1 MRPKT
6 QLWSALLWLF
16 LISPAEAATKLA
28 ILSPHWEGV
37 KREFEAAFIP
47 LYQKETGEKISI
59 EWLDVGASSNMLS
72 YIRSEFATHPQGIGV
87 DIAWG
92 GGSIYFASLASDGLL
107 APAGLTAD
115 DLKGIPAQ
123 VARSPLYDPSGLWYG
138 AALSSFGILCN
149 RRVLDLMHLPVP
161 RLWADL
167 AEPPFFSWVALADP
181 RDSGTAH
188 IMLELMF
195 QSYGWEKGLDV
206 VTRLGANAGKI
217 PKAASQV
224 PVLVATG
231 DAACGPC
238 IDFYAWAKMAEVG
251 PNRLEFILPTG
262 ETVITADPIALLK
275 GAPQP
280 ALARAFI
287 RFVLSPAGQKLWMLP
302 AGAEGGPKNYT
313 LGRLGVR
320 PGLYQEL
327 AGRMVTTFNPFAQDP
342 GLNFNSNLA
351 EARWQTLNDLFG
363 ALIVDPH
370 SLLASAWAAVK
381 DLPPDSLAWKRLSAA
396 PEDEAT
402 FAARPAEWKDPERRG
417 RTIAEWAE
425 FGRAKYLGVLR
436 MAGREPVA
444 ARARLNRVVASIIPI
459 CMLVIVVYVPVRR
472 GLRAWRRHRAGR
484 GR

>member
-1 MRPKT
+1 
-6 QLWSALLWLF
+6 
-16 LISPAEAATKLA
+16 LISPAYAGPKLV
-28 ILSPHWEGV
+28 ILSPHWEGI

-47 LYQKETGEKISI
+47 VYERAAGENVSL
-59 EWLDVGASSNMLS
+59 EWLDVGASSNVLS

-87 DIAWG
+87 DIVWG
-92 GGSIYFASLASDGLL
+92 GGTIYFASLASDGLL
-107 APAGLTAD
+107 APAGLSAD
-115 DLKGIPAQ
+115 DLQGIPAQ
-123 VARSPLYDPSGLWYG
+123 VARSPLYDPHGLWFG
-138 AALSSFGILCN
+138 AALTSFGILCN
-149 RRVLDLMHLPVP
+149 RPVLDLMHLPAP

-167 AEPPFFSWVALADP
+167 AEPPYFSWVALADP

-188 IMLELMF
+188 MMLELML

-206 VTRLGANAGKI
+206 VTRMGANAGRI
-217 PKAASQV
+217 PRAASQV

-251 PNRLEFILPTG
+251 PDRLQFILPTG

-280 ALARAFI
+280 NLARAFI

-320 PGLYQEL
+320 PELYQEL
-327 AGRMVTTFNPFAQDP
+327 AGRMVTTFNPFAQGP
-342 GLNFNSNLA
+342 GLKFNSNLA

-370 SLLASAWAAVK
+370 RLLADAWAAAK
-381 DLPPDSLAWKRLSAA
+381 DLPPDSPAWKRLSAV

-417 RTIAEWAE
+417 RAIAEWAD
-425 FGRAKYLGVLR
+425 FGQAKYLGVLR
-436 MAGREPVA
+436 MAGREPAA
-444 ARARLNRVVASIIPI
+444 ARARLDRVLASLIPI
-459 CMLVIVVYVPVRR
+459 CMLLIVVYVPLRQ
-472 GLRAWRRHRAGR
+472 GLRAWRRRKAGR
-484 GR
+484 GKQRVLD